1 MEPLTAQMA
10 DVTIVWMWV
19 IITTAFIA
27 LVAREA
33 KKRHH

>member
-1 MEPLTAQMA
+1 MTAQMA

-33 KKRHH
+33 HKRHH